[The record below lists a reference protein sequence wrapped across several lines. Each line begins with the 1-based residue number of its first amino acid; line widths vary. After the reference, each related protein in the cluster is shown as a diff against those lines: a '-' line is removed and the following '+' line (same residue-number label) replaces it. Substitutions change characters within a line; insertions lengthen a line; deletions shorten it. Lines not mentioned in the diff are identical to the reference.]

1 MALVLADRVQETTTT
16 TGTGTVTLLGA
27 VTGFQSFAAIGNANT
42 TYYTIAGQT
51 GSEWEVGLGTYTAS
65 GTTLSR
71 ATVLGSSNSG
81 SLVNFSAGTKNVFVT
96 YPASQASLLDG
107 TQTFTNKTLTTPTVT
122 SPTINGTSSDAN
134 WKYRVARF
142 DFEGAN
148 GDTVAYNY
156 VNNLTSLTNSAAL
169 STTQVKYGTTSL
181 ACSGGAT
188 SGLPQL
194 VPTLPLGLLTNNFCI
209 EQWIYPTSFTNA
221 IAAGMVEIGTS
232 STARVAFYF
241 TSATQA
247 NLRLNATSNLLTLS
261 TIGISLNTW
270 THIAIERTS
279 TAANGLKLYI
289 NGTLQGTFTFAT
301 SIPTTWNLY
310 IGSTSDGYPMAGYI
324 DDFRLTAATVYG
336 AAFTPPTAALPISPY
351 VITGMGPVGF

>member
-51 GSEWEVGLGTYTAS
+51 GSEWEVGLGTYTSS

-71 ATVLGSSNSG
+71 TTVLGSSNAG

-134 WKYRVARF
+134 WKYRIARF
-142 DFEGAN
+142 DFEGTN

-156 VNNLTSLTNSAAL
+156 VSGLTALTNSAAL

-181 ACSGGAT
+181 ACSGGT
-188 SGLPQL
+188 TVSLPQL
-194 VPTLPLGLLTNNFCI
+194 SPTLPLGLGTSNFCI
-209 EQWIYPTSFTNA
+209 EMWIYPTSFTNA
-221 IAAGMVEIGTS
+221 TAPGVFDYAASTTLRIGFYFTS
-232 STARVAFYF
+232 STAV
-241 TSATQA
+241 
-247 NLRLNATSNLLTLS
+247 NLRLNGTSNSLTLS

-270 THIAIERTS
+270 THIAVERTS
-279 TAANGLKLYI
+279 TAASGLKLYI
-289 NGTLQGTFTFAT
+289 NGTLQGTFTFAQ
-301 SIPTTWNLY
+301 SIPSTWTLY

-324 DDFRLTAATVYG
+324 DDFRFTAATVYG
-336 AAFTPPTAALPISPY
+336 AAFTPPTAALPVSPY
-351 VITGMGPVGF
+351 VITGMGPIGL

>member
-1 MALVLADRVQETTTT
+1 MALVIDDRVQETTTT
-16 TGTGTVTLLGA
+16 TGTGTLTLAGA
-27 VTGFQSFAAIGNANT
+27 VTGYQSFSAIGNGNT
-42 TYYTIAGQT
+42 TYYCITDGT
-51 GSEWEVGLGTYTAS
+51 NWETGLGTYTSS
-65 GTTLSR
+65 GTTLAR
-71 ATVLGSSNSG
+71 TTVLESSNSG
-81 SLVNFSAGTKNVFVT
+81 SLVNFPAGSKNVFVT
-96 YPASQASLLDG
+96 YPASQATLLDAA
-107 TQTFTNKTLTTPTVT
+107 QTLANKTLT

-134 WKYRVARF
+134 WKYRAVRF

-156 VNNLTSLTNSAAL
+156 VNGLTALTNSAAL

-194 VPTLPLGLLTNNFCI
+194 IPTLPLTILTNNFCI

-221 IAAGMVEIGTS
+221 TAAGVVEIGLS
-232 STARVAFYF
+232 STTRVALYF
-241 TSATQA
+241 TSATQV
-247 NLRLNATSNLLTLS
+247 NFRINSTSNLLTLS

-279 TAANGLKLYI
+279 TATNGLKLYI

-301 SIPTTWNLY
+301 SIPSTWNLY

-336 AAFTPPTAALPISPY
+336 AAFTPPTAALPVSPY
-351 VITGMGPVGF
+351 VITGMGPIGF